1 MSSTSLHSPRRLIEV
16 DLPIRKISG
25 HARREKSIRHGHI
38 STLHM
43 WWARRPLAAC
53 RAVVL
58 GALLPDPAD
67 PACPPSF
74 RKDAALCLEKLRNRI
89 GGAPRNL
96 GDLLVLREAL
106 LDFVGEVSNWDAT
119 RQPDIVE
126 TTRALTAAAHKAL
139 GGVHRERP
147 LVLDPFAGGGAIPVE
162 AIRTGADVFASDLNP
177 IPVLL
182 NTVVLDFIPRYGREL
197 AEAIRREGAALKRR
211 ADAALSKYYPGDPD
225 GSTPLAYIWA
235 RTVRCEGPDCGCEIP
250 LLRSMWLAKKG
261 KKSVALR
268 PVVDRTRRKI
278 DFELVEGTQVDAREA
293 AKGTVARGSAS
304 CLVCGFTIKVDRV
317 RAQLRERHGGA
328 NDARLVAVVTAK
340 AGVQGRCYRAPTERD
355 FKALKEAATAAEQLR
370 DEKASDGLPLIPDES
385 TAHYHSFVNR
395 GPIYGMTSWADYFT
409 PRQQVALGTM
419 VQALVQAGSDEH
431 DPEFA
436 KAVRTC
442 MALALSRQVDAGSS
456 LCRWHTTRELHV
468 GTFGRQA
475 LPMVWDFSEVNVLS
489 EATGGFL
496 GALEWVAK
504 VVDENVSLPNGRAQI
519 ELASATRHPLPDDS
533 VDAVVTDPPYYY
545 SVQYADLADYFYVWL
560 KRSLGSSYPALFST
574 PLIEKA
580 DEIIVQSPG
589 HEFAKEGK
597 NNEFYERQMS
607 QAMAEARRVLS
618 PKGVGVVVFAHK
630 STRGWEAQL
639 QSMVNAGWII
649 TASWPIDTEMAA
661 RVIAQGRA
669 VLASSIHLV
678 CRPREDDGGRVR
690 ADDVGDWRAVL
701 TELPIRIRE
710 WMHRLAH
717 EGVVGADA
725 IFACLGPALEVFSRY
740 SRVEKVSGEQVDLR
754 EYLEHVWAAV
764 SREALAMIF
773 EGAETAG
780 LEPDARVTAMWL
792 WTLASSGTAS
802 GESDDEGESD
812 AGDGDG
818 DEGSESSG
826 AASGSGFVLEYD
838 AVRKIAQGLGAQLE
852 ELEHVA
858 VVDGEKA
865 RLLSVHERAK
875 HLFGKTEAAPTA
887 KKAAQKKQMT
897 LFGELAEAAEAQGW
911 GDVGAPKAGTTTLD
925 RVHQAML
932 LFGSGRGEALKR
944 FIVEEGVGT
953 QPQFWKLAQSLSALY
968 PGGTDEKRWVDG
980 VLARKKGLGF

>member
-1 MSSTSLHSPRRLIEV
+1 MNHTASYGPRRLIEV
-16 DLPIRKISG
+16 DLPIRKISA

-38 STLHM
+38 STLHI

-53 RAVVL
+53 RAVLL

-67 PACPPSF
+67 PTCPPSF
-74 RKDAALCLEKLRNRI
+74 RTDAARHLEALRGRI
-89 GGAPRNL
+89 GGAPR
-96 GDLLVLREAL
+96 DLEDPLVLREAL

-119 RQPDIVE
+119 RQRDLVE
-126 TTRALTAAAHKAL
+126 ATRALTAAAHRAL
-139 GGVHRERP
+139 GGVHRDRP
-147 LVLDPFAGGGAIPVE
+147 LVLDPFAGGGAIPLE
-162 AIRTGADVFASDLNP
+162 ALRTGADVFASDLNP

-182 NTVVLDFIPRYGREL
+182 NTVVLDYIPRYGAEL
-197 AEAIRREGAALKRR
+197 AEAIRREGVALKRR
-211 ADAALSKYYPGDPD
+211 ADAALAKYYPGDPD
-225 GSTPLAYIWA
+225 GSTPLAYLWA

-268 PVVDRTRRKI
+268 AIVDRTRRRVEF
-278 DFELVEGTQVDAREA
+278 DVVEGAHVDAREA

-304 CLVCGFTIKVDRV
+304 CPVCGFTIKVDRV
-317 RAQLRERHGGA
+317 RSQLRDRRGGA
-328 NDARLVAVVTAK
+328 DDARLVAVVTAK
-340 AGVQGRCYRAPTERD
+340 VGVQGRRYRTPTERD
-355 FKALKEAATAAEQLR
+355 LRALTEAAVAAEGLR
-370 DEKASDGLPLIPDES
+370 NEKAPNGLPLIPEES

-395 GPIYGMTSWADYFT
+395 GPIYGMTRWADYFT
-409 PRQQVALGTM
+409 PRQRLALGTM
-419 VQALVQAGSDEH
+419 VDALAHAASDEH
-431 DPEFA
+431 DAEFA
-436 KAVRTC
+436 KAVKTC
-442 MALALSRQVDAGSS
+442 MALALSRQVDATSS
-456 LCRWHTTRELHV
+456 LCRWHTTGEKHTA
-468 GTFGRQA
+468 TFGRQA

-489 EATGGFL
+489 EATGGFV
-496 GALEWVAK
+496 GAVEWVAK
-504 VVDENVSLPNGRAQI
+504 VVEENVSLPKGRAQVQ
-519 ELASATRHPLPDDS
+519 LASATHHPLPDDS

-560 KRSLGSSYPALFST
+560 RRSLGNDYPALFST
-574 PLIEKA
+574 PLTDKT

-589 HEFAKEGK
+589 HEFAPEGK
-597 NNEFYERQMS
+597 NNAFYERQMS

-618 PKGVGVVVFAHK
+618 PKGIGVVVFAHK

-678 CRPREDDGGRVR
+678 CRPREDSRGHVR

-701 TELPIRIRE
+701 TELPIRIRD
-710 WMHRLAH
+710 WMHRLSD

-740 SRVEKVSGEQVDLR
+740 SRVEKVSGEQVELR

-780 LEPDARVTAMWL
+780 LESDARLTAMWL
-792 WTLASSGTAS
+792 WTLASSGS
-802 GESDDEGESD
+802 MSEDDGEGGSEAADNDDDEGGGESGRLQ
-812 AGDGDG
+812 AT
-818 DEGSESSG
+818 
-826 AASGSGFVLEYD
+826 GFFLEYD

-852 ELEHVA
+852 ELDHVA
-858 VVDGEKA
+858 VVDGERA
-865 RLLSVHERAK
+865 RLLSVIERTK
-875 HLFGKTEAAPTA
+875 YLFGKSEGVPTR
-887 KKAAQKKQMT
+887 KKAAKRKQLT
-897 LFGELAEAAEAQGW
+897 LFGDLDEAAEAQGW
-911 GDVGAPKAGTTTLD
+911 GDVGAPTAGTTTLD

-944 FIVEEGVGT
+944 FIVEEGVGK
-953 QPQFWKLAQSLSALY
+953 QAQFWKLAQSLSALY
-968 PGGTDEKRWVDG
+968 PNGTDEKRWVEG